1 MSSTEH
7 VILVDTH
14 DTPIGTA
21 EKLSA
26 HQQGQLHRAFS
37 VCIVRQQQGVWQ
49 VLLQQRALT
58 KYHSGGLWTNACC
71 SHPRPAETI
80 LMAAHRRLQEEMGIQ
95 AELDEIGS
103 FIYKA
108 VLDHGLTEHEFD
120 HVLLG
125 VFTEEAIP
133 VNPEE
138 VMAYRWVDFPT
149 LQQQI
154 AEQPAT
160 FTAWLPQVLALVQA
174 KLGC

>member
-1 MSSTEH
+1 LSNTEH

-14 DTPIGTA
+14 DTPLGTA
-21 EKLSA
+21 EKLAA

-37 VCIVRQQQGVWQ
+37 VCIIRQQHGLWQ

-71 SHPRPAETI
+71 SHPRPDETI
-80 LMAAHRRLQEEMGIQ
+80 EVAATRRLQEEMGIQ
-95 AELDEIGS
+95 ATLQEIGS

-108 VLDHGLTEHEFD
+108 ELDHGLTEHEFD
-120 HVLLG
+120 HVLVG
-125 VFTEEAIP
+125 VFTGDTLP

-138 VMAYRWVDFPT
+138 VMAYRWIELAE

-154 AEQPAT
+154 QQQPAV
-160 FTAWLPQVLALVQA
+160 FTAWLPQVIALVSD
-174 KLGC
+174 KLHG